1 MANIYQEIT
10 DIVGKTP
17 LLKLQ
22 RSMDANACKADILA
36 KLEYQNPGG
45 SVKDRVA
52 IRMIDEAEKSGILHK
67 GDVII
72 EPTSGNT
79 GIGLACVAAARGYH
93 LIITMPETMS
103 VERRRLLS
111 AYGAELVLT
120 PASKGVKGS
129 IRKANELAEQLH
141 AFVPSQFSNP
151 YNPKSHYETTGPE
164 IWADT
169 DGKIDVFVAGVGTG
183 GTISGTGRYLK
194 EKNPNI
200 QIVAVEP
207 AGSPVLSDGI
217 PGRHKIQGIGAG
229 FIPETL
235 DMEIYDEILTVTDD
249 DAYQAC
255 RELARR
261 EGVLCGISSGAA
273 LSAAKELAVKPAY
286 QGKTIVSLFPDGGER
301 YLSGGVFDE

>member
-22 RSMDANACKADILA
+22 SYMDANACKADILA

-52 IRMIDEAEKSGILHK
+52 IRMIDEAEKAGILHK

-286 QGKTIVSLFPDGGER
+286 QGKTIVALFPDGGER
-301 YLSGGVFDE
+301 YLSSGVFDE

>member
-1 MANIYQEIT
+1 
-10 DIVGKTP
+10 
-17 LLKLQ
+17 
-22 RSMDANACKADILA
+22 MDANACKADILA

-52 IRMIDEAEKSGILHK
+52 IRMIDEAEKAGILHK

-120 PASKGVKGS
+120 PACKGVKGS

-286 QGKTIVSLFPDGGER
+286 QGKTIVALFPDGGER
-301 YLSGGVFDE
+301 YLSSGVFDE

>member
-1 MANIYQEIT
+1 
-10 DIVGKTP
+10 
-17 LLKLQ
+17 
-22 RSMDANACKADILA
+22 MDANACKADILA

-52 IRMIDEAEKSGILHK
+52 IRMIDEAEKAGILHK

-103 VERRRLLS
+103 MERRRLLS

-286 QGKTIVSLFPDGGER
+286 QGKTIVALFPDGGER
-301 YLSGGVFDE
+301 YLSSGVFDE

>member
-1 MANIYQEIT
+1 
-10 DIVGKTP
+10 
-17 LLKLQ
+17 
-22 RSMDANACKADILA
+22 MDANACKADILA

-52 IRMIDEAEKSGILHK
+52 IRMIDEAEKAGILHK

-120 PASKGVKGS
+120 PASKGMKGS

-301 YLSGGVFDE
+301 YLSSGVFDE

>member
-1 MANIYQEIT
+1 
-10 DIVGKTP
+10 
-17 LLKLQ
+17 
-22 RSMDANACKADILA
+22 MDANVCKADILA

-52 IRMIDEAEKSGILHK
+52 IRMIDEAEKAGILHK

-286 QGKTIVSLFPDGGER
+286 QGKTIVALFPDGGER
-301 YLSGGVFDE
+301 YLSSGVFDE

>member
-22 RSMDANACKADILA
+22 RYMDANASKADILA

-52 IRMIDEAEKSGILHK
+52 IRMIDEAEKAGILHK

-301 YLSGGVFDE
+301 YLSSGVFDE

>member
-10 DIVGKTP
+10 DIVGNTP

-22 RSMDANACKADILA
+22 RYMDANACKADILA

-52 IRMIDEAEKSGILHK
+52 IRMIDEAEKAGILHK

-93 LIITMPETMS
+93 LIITMPDTMS

-286 QGKTIVSLFPDGGER
+286 QGKTIVALFPDGGER
-301 YLSGGVFDE
+301 YLSSGVFDE

>member
-22 RSMDANACKADILA
+22 RYMDANACKADILA

-52 IRMIDEAEKSGILHK
+52 IRMIDEAEKAGILHK

-79 GIGLACVAAARGYH
+79 GIGLACVAAARDYH

-286 QGKTIVSLFPDGGER
+286 QGKTIVALFPDGGER
-301 YLSGGVFDE
+301 YLSSGVFDE

>member
-22 RSMDANACKADILA
+22 RYMDANACKADILA

-207 AGSPVLSDGI
+207 AGSPGLSDGI

>member
-22 RSMDANACKADILA
+22 RYMDANACKADILA

-52 IRMIDEAEKSGILHK
+52 IRMIDEAEKAGILHK

-93 LIITMPETMS
+93 LIITKPETMS

-286 QGKTIVSLFPDGGER
+286 QGKTIVALFPDGGER
-301 YLSGGVFDE
+301 YLSSGVFDE

>member
-1 MANIYQEIT
+1 MTNIYQEIT

-22 RSMDANACKADILA
+22 RYMDANACKADILA

-52 IRMIDEAEKSGILHK
+52 IRMIDEAEKAGILHK

-301 YLSGGVFDE
+301 YLSSGVFDE

>member
-22 RSMDANACKADILA
+22 RYMEANACKADILA

-52 IRMIDEAEKSGILHK
+52 IRMIDEAEKAGILHK

-286 QGKTIVSLFPDGGER
+286 QGKTIVALFPDGGER
-301 YLSGGVFDE
+301 YLSSGVFDE